1 MAALDDIYPRK
12 LDLGRVAERTVWV
25 LGRQP
30 LIIFGV
36 ALVLYG
42 LPTAGSME
50 LANRWFSDSLDLSQF
65 FHSPAI
71 GGTGLAGLLIAALL
85 EGCLLATAFGELGG
99 RPATLPE
106 VLTTGLKFLL
116 PLFAVNLFFVLAFVA
131 GLILLIVP
139 GVMLALAWCVAGPAL
154 LVERSGITTVFGRSA
169 DLTRDNRWRLFG
181 LALIFAVAS
190 SIIQSGPG
198 YHHYVG
204 SPFWF
209 DDMVFSPISILV
221 RSVLSSLFHA
231 VAIVALAVI
240 YVELRTLKE
249 GAPPADLDQVFS

>member
-1 MAALDDIYPRK
+1 MATLGDIYPRK

-30 LIIFGV
+30 AVIFGL
-36 ALVLYG
+36 ALVLSA
-42 LPTAGSME
+42 LPTAYSLYRISQWLDFAAGPFFVFHHGFFWGHSLVSMF
-50 LANRWFSDSLDLSQF
+50 L
-65 FHSPAI
+65 
-71 GGTGLAGLLIAALL
+71 TALL
-85 EGCLLATAFGELGG
+85 EGCVLAAALGELGG
-99 RPATLPE
+99 RSPAPRE

-116 PLFAVNLFFVLAFVA
+116 PLFAVNFLLALGVAA
-131 GLILLIVP
+131 GLFLLVVP

-154 LVERSGITTVFGRSA
+154 VVERSGITAVFGRSA
-169 DLTRDNRWRLFG
+169 ELTRNNRWRLFG